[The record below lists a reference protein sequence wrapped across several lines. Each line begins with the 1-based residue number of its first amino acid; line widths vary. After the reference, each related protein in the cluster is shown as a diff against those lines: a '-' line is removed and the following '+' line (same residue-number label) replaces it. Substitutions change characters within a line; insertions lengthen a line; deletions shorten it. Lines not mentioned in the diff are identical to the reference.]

1 MAGDSARSDKLVVL
15 PVRCRRVAL
24 TGGES
29 VDSHTVHCPVVGEA
43 KSLEHCQACPSLV
56 QHLEGPPEEALTCR
70 VPDDTRLE
78 TGTVDELLGPDSLCL
93 DGDLP
98 VGEALALLAT
108 RGLTAAPVVD
118 DRGTFVG
125 CARISSLR
133 RLHEEDVALAQRH
146 LDVAPQV
153 VDDALVPAVAVVR
166 PDAPLAEAARLMA
179 RHRLHQ
185 LPVVSADG
193 QVVGVLTPMDLV
205 RWLAEQAG
213 VALSRP

>member
-1 MAGDSARSDKLVVL
+1 MAGDSARKEKLVVL

-29 VDSHTVHCPVVGEA
+29 ADVYTVHCPVGRA
-43 KSLEHCQACPSLV
+43 PRTLEHCEACPLLV
-56 QHLEGPPEEALTCR
+56 QHREGPPEEALTCR

-78 TGTVDELLGPDSLCL
+78 TGAVDELLGPDSLCL

-98 VGEALALLAT
+98 VSEALVLLAT

-118 DRGTFVG
+118 DRGTFIG
-125 CARISSLR
+125 CARLAALQ
-133 RLHEEDVALAQRH
+133 RLHEEDLALAQRR

-153 VDDALVPAVAVVR
+153 VDDALLPPVAMVR
-166 PDAPLAEAARLMA
+166 PDTPLAEAARLIA
-179 RHRLHQ
+179 KHGLHQ

-205 RWLAEQAG
+205 RWLANRAG
-213 VALSRP
+213 GVNQP